1 MGLNTVGIRPD
12 IGVLSV
18 LKHLNYKPWYALA
31 EYVDNSIDSYLK
43 NAEALHALHGDWYT
57 LRVRIDIDAITNR
70 IIITDNAAGITDN
83 DLERALKMAE
93 APPDKTKLSEFGMGM
108 KAASCW
114 FSSTW
119 RVKTKALDEPYA
131 KTVSFNVDE
140 IVRHKTYDL
149 SVARE
154 KKPEKEHYTRIELVD
169 VPNLPIK
176 GTITKIKAHLRSI
189 YREFLRRGKLELL
202 LNNEKLE
209 YEEPAILKAPLYT
222 EDEGTDRLW
231 RKDIRFECAG
241 GRSVR
246 GFAAIREKAST
257 ADAGFALF
265 RRGRVIEGSAEDGF
279 RPETLFG
286 QANSFRYQRVF
297 GELHLDG
304 FSVSHTKDGFQWEEC
319 QEEFLEKL
327 RVALDTAAMP
337 ILKQADHYRKR
348 IPKTADIKTETQ
360 KAVNSTAAAM
370 SGAAGDLTKIRS
382 YQPKDE
388 DGPLPVRKT
397 EIASQREIEVFLND
411 TVWRIHIELSS
422 DPAQTEWVEVGSHL
436 LPSGYLMTPEVR
448 RIGIRLSLC
457 HTFTARFAGV
467 GYSQIEP
474 LLRMAAALGLSE
486 VVARE
491 SGLPKAGVI
500 KEYVN
505 ELLGGSLAKP

>member
-1 MGLNTVGIRPD
+1 MDSQKVGIRPD

-43 NAEALHALHGDWYT
+43 NTEALHSLHGDRYT
-57 LRVRIDIDAITNR
+57 LRVRIDIDAASGH
-70 IIITDNAAGITDN
+70 IIITDNAAGIGDQ

-93 APPDKTKLSEFGMGM
+93 APPDKSKLSEFGMGM

-119 RVKTKALDEPYA
+119 RVRTKALGEPYA
-131 KTVSFNVDE
+131 KTISFDVDE
-140 IVRHKTYDL
+140 IVKHKTYDL
-149 SVARE
+149 AVVTEE
-154 KKPEKEHYTRIELVD
+154 KPAQDHYTRIELLD
-169 VPNLPIK
+169 VPNLPVR
-176 GTITKIKAHLRSI
+176 GTITKIKAHLKSI
-189 YREFLRRGKLELL
+189 YREFLRRGKLDII
-202 LNNEKLE
+202 LNSEKLA
-209 YEEPAILKAPLYT
+209 YEEPLILRAPLYT
-222 EDEGTDRLW
+222 EEDGIDRLW

-241 GRSVR
+241 GRTVR
-246 GFAAIREKAST
+246 GFAAIRDKAST

-279 RPETLFG
+279 RPEELFG

-304 FSVSHTKDGFQWEEC
+304 FSVSHTKDGFQWDEC
-319 QEEFLEKL
+319 QEEFLDKL
-327 RVALDTAAMP
+327 RTALDTAVMP
-337 ILKQADHYRKR
+337 ILRQADHYRKR
-348 IPKTADIKTETQ
+348 LPKAADIKGEAQ

-370 SGAAGDLTKIRS
+370 SEVAGDLARMRS
-382 YQPKDE
+382 HSPKGKDE
-388 DGPLPVRKT
+388 PLPVRQVDA
-397 EIASQREIEVFLND
+397 ASHREIEVFLND
-411 TVWRIHIELSS
+411 TIWRIHIELSA
-422 DPAQTEWVEVGSHL
+422 DPAQVEWVEVGSHL
-436 LPSGYLMTPEVR
+436 LPSSQLITPEIR
-448 RIGIRLSLC
+448 RVGIRLSLS
-457 HTFTARFAGV
+457 HPFTTRFAGV

-505 ELLGGSLAKP
+505 ELLGGSLSKP